1 MWNFPGSLVLSLE
14 KLKGNLG
21 KLEKDF
27 HWSEEKLS
35 LGSTG
40 IPAIHINNLD
50 NGLFKQQLTAK
61 EKRSTAVNLNLYKQT
76 DYDHDLDSEIALT
89 ANDIEEQEI
98 GLIGLSPELETK
110 VERQLSNLCS
120 DIKKGLD
127 RRISISPVIKASV
140 TAFHDT
146 VWYDKN
152 DPNVKNK
159 AEQIVKELID
169 NLNIELN
176 VQNVLPGYL
185 SFLVFKQYFQMLI

>member
-1 MWNFPGSLVLSLE
+1 MLSLE
-14 KLKGNLG
+14 KLKDKLG

-27 HWSEEKLS
+27 HWSGEKLS

-40 IPAIHINNLD
+40 IPAIHINNPE

-61 EKRSTAVNLNLYKQT
+61 EKRSATVNLNLYKQT
-76 DYDHDLDSEIALT
+76 DYDHELDSEMALT

-98 GLIGLSPELETK
+98 GLIGLSPELKTK

-120 DIKKGLD
+120 NIKKGLD
-127 RRISISPVIKASV
+127 RSISISPVIKASV

-152 DPNVKNK
+152 DPKNK
-159 AEQIVKELID
+159 AEKIVKELID
-169 NLNIELN
+169 NLSIELN
-176 VQNVLPGYL
+176 V
-185 SFLVFKQYFQMLI
+185 